1 MADHAIEIRGLTKR
15 FGDFP
20 ALKGFDLT
28 VPRGMVFGFLGPN
41 GAGKTTTLRIM
52 TGLARAT
59 SGTVTIEGVR
69 VGGPHRPP
77 IGYLPDTPSFYNWM
91 TAPEFLRYIA
101 DLHGLADPPITAL
114 LERVGLGDT
123 GRRTIGGFS
132 RGMKQRLG
140 LAQALLP
147 QPAVLLL
154 DEPASALDPAGRREV
169 LDIMTASALDPAGR
183 REVLD
188 IMSDLRGE
196 LTIFFSTHIL
206 NDAERICDAVGILH
220 QGELLLQARREELLA
235 RFAQPIFEI
244 DVTPDDVGG
253 LTALAAQIGAE
264 PWAERVQQNGTR
276 LRIGVR
282 DVPAARRALL
292 PLLADRAV
300 LRVEMVGA
308 TLEDV
313 FLRLTNGAESSTG
326 EAA

>member
-1 MADHAIEIRGLTKR
+1 MADDAIEIRGLTKR
-15 FGDFP
+15 FGTFT

-28 VPRGMVFGFLGPN
+28 VPRGTVFGFLGPN

-59 SGTVTIEGVR
+59 SGQVIIEGVP
-69 VGGPHRPP
+69 VGSGRRPP

-101 DLHGLADPPITAL
+101 DLHGLANPPIGAL

-123 GRRTIGGFS
+123 GRRAIGGFS

-154 DEPASALDPAGRREV
+154 DEPASALDPAGRHEV
-169 LDIMTASALDPAGR
+169 L
-183 REVLD
+183 E

-220 QGELLLQARREELLA
+220 QGELLLQARREALLA

-244 DVTPDDVGG
+244 DVAPDDVDG
-253 LTALAAQIGAE
+253 LTALATQITTQ
-264 PWAERVQQNGTR
+264 PWVERVQQDGTR
-276 LRIGVR
+276 LRVGVR

-313 FLRLTNGAESSTG
+313 FLRLTNGANS
-326 EAA
+326 AAGGAA

>member
-1 MADHAIEIRGLTKR
+1 MDQHAIEIHSLTKR
-15 FGDFP
+15 FGDFT

-28 VPRGMVFGFLGPN
+28 VPRGAIFGFLGPN

-59 SGTVTIEGVR
+59 AGQITIEGVR
-69 VGGPHRPP
+69 VGGQQRPP

-101 DLHGLADPPITAL
+101 DLHAISEPPIDPL
-114 LERVGLGDT
+114 LDRVGLGDVSK
-123 GRRTIGGFS
+123 RKIGGFS

-147 QPAVLLL
+147 QPAVLLM
-154 DEPASALDPAGRREV
+154 DEPASALDPAGRKE
-169 LDIMTASALDPAGR
+169 M
-183 REVLD
+183 LD

-206 NDAERICDAVGILH
+206 NDAERICDEVGILH
-220 QGELLLQARREELLA
+220 EGELLLQARRDELLA

-244 DVTPDDVGG
+244 DVAPEDAPALEV
-253 LTALAAQIGAE
+253 LAAQIGAQ
-264 PWAERVQQNGTR
+264 PWAERVQHEGTR
-276 LRIGVR
+276 LRVT
-282 DVPAARRALL
+282 VNEVETARRALL
-292 PLLADRAV
+292 PMLTDRAV
-300 LRVEMVGA
+300 RRVEMVGA

-313 FLRLTNGAESSTG
+313 FLRLTNNVATAG
-326 EAA
+326 ERA

>member
-77 IGYLPDTPSFYNWM
+77 IGYLPDTPSFYNWL

-154 DEPASALDPAGRREV
+154 DEP
-169 LDIMTASALDPAGR
+169 ASALDPAGR

>member
-169 LDIMTASALDPAGR
+169 LDIM
-183 REVLD
+183 
-188 IMSDLRGE
+188 SDLRGE

>member
-169 LDIMTASALDPAGR
+169 LDIM
-183 REVLD
+183 
-188 IMSDLRGE
+188 SDLRGE

-313 FLRLTNGAESSTG
+313 FLRLTNGAESSAG

>member
-1 MADHAIEIRGLTKR
+1 
-15 FGDFP
+15 
-20 ALKGFDLT
+20 
-28 VPRGMVFGFLGPN
+28 MVRLLGPN

-147 QPAVLLL
+147 SPPFCCSTSQP
-154 DEPASALDPAGRREV
+154 
-169 LDIMTASALDPAGR
+169 SALDPAGR

-188 IMSDLRGE
+188 IMSESARRADHL
-196 LTIFFSTHIL
+196 LSTHIL
-206 NDAERICDAVGILH
+206 NDAERISAKRGRHPAPGRATAPGAARGAAGPFRAADLRDRCDAG
-220 QGELLLQARREELLA
+220 
-235 RFAQPIFEI
+235 
-244 DVTPDDVGG
+244 
-253 LTALAAQIGAE
+253 
-264 PWAERVQQNGTR
+264 
-276 LRIGVR
+276 
-282 DVPAARRALL
+282 
-292 PLLADRAV
+292 
-300 LRVEMVGA
+300 
-308 TLEDV
+308 
-313 FLRLTNGAESSTG
+313 
-326 EAA
+326 

>member
-1 MADHAIEIRGLTKR
+1 MTDHVTNRAADHAIEIRGLTKR
-15 FGDFP
+15 FGTFA

-28 VPRGMVFGFLGPN
+28 VPRGTVFGFLGPN

-59 SGTVTIEGVR
+59 SGQVIIEGVP
-69 VGGPHRPP
+69 VGGGRRPP

-101 DLHGLADPPITAL
+101 DLHGLANPPIGAL

-154 DEPASALDPAGRREV
+154 DEPASALDPAGRHEV
-169 LDIMTASALDPAGR
+169 LEIMG
-183 REVLD
+183 
-188 IMSDLRGE
+188 DLRGE

-206 NDAERICDAVGILH
+206 NDAERICDEIGILH
-220 QGELLLQARREELLA
+220 QGELLLQARREALLA

-244 DVTPDDVGG
+244 DVAPDDING
-253 LTALAAQIGAE
+253 LTTLAAQISAQ
-264 PWAERVQQNGTR
+264 PWIERVQQEGTR

-282 DVPAARRALL
+282 DVPAARHALL

-313 FLRLTNGAESSTG
+313 FLRLTNGANL
-326 EAA
+326 AAGGAA

>member
-169 LDIMTASALDPAGR
+169 LDIM
-183 REVLD
+183 
-188 IMSDLRGE
+188 SDLRGE

-244 DVTPDDVGG
+244 DVTPDDVAG

-264 PWAERVQQNGTR
+264 PWAERVQQNGAR

-313 FLRLTNGAESSTG
+313 FLRLTNGAESSAG

>member
-1 MADHAIEIRGLTKR
+1 
-15 FGDFP
+15 
-20 ALKGFDLT
+20 
-28 VPRGMVFGFLGPN
+28 
-41 GAGKTTTLRIM
+41 
-52 TGLARAT
+52 
-59 SGTVTIEGVR
+59 
-69 VGGPHRPP
+69 
-77 IGYLPDTPSFYNWM
+77 M

-154 DEPASALDPAGRREV
+154 DEP
-169 LDIMTASALDPAGR
+169 ASALDPAGR

-276 LRIGVR
+276 LQIGVR

-313 FLRLTNGAESSTG
+313 FLRLTNGAESSAG